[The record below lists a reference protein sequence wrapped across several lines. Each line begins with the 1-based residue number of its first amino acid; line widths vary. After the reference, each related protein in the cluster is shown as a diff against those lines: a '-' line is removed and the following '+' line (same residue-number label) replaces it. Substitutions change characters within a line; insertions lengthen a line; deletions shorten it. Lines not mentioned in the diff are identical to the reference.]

1 MARIINRTINNIL
14 GAFNCKIV
22 KRKGVFFD
30 RAMEDEFMEIYEK
43 CRDFTETSVE
53 KMYSLY
59 KATRYVVERKIPG
72 DLVECG
78 VYKGGSA
85 MVMAHT
91 LNKMRVADRKIYLY
105 DTFAGMSEPSDHD
118 ISFAGMVASE
128 KWKKLQKDQYNQ
140 WVFSPL
146 EDVTKN
152 LYSTGYPENN
162 FYFVKGKVEETIP
175 RTVPEATS
183 LLRLDT
189 DWFESTY
196 HELKFLYPRL
206 SHNGI
211 IIIDDYGVWKGSQK
225 AVDTYFKE
233 NGIEIFLQRIDPE
246 ARIGVKS

>member
-30 RAMEDEFMEIYEK
+30 RAKEDEFMEIYEK

-162 FYFVKGKVEETIP
+162 FYFVKGKVEET
-175 RTVPEATS
+175 TH
-183 LLRLDT
+183 
-189 DWFESTY
+189 

>member
-1 MARIINRTINNIL
+1 MVRIVNRTINKIL
-14 GAFNCKIV
+14 GTFNYKIV
-22 KRKGVFFD
+22 RKRGELFD
-30 RAMEDEFMEIYEK
+30 RAMEDEFVEIYEK
-43 CRDFTETSVE
+43 CKDFTETSVE
-53 KMYSLY
+53 KIYSLY
-59 KATRYVVERKIPG
+59 KATRYIIERKIPG
-72 DLVECG
+72 ALVECG

-91 LNKMRVADRKIYLY
+91 LNKMNAADRKMYLY

-118 ISFAGMVASE
+118 ISFNGAVASE
-128 KWKKLQKDQYNQ
+128 KWKKLQKDQYNR

-146 EDVTKN
+146 EDVKRN

-175 RTVPEATS
+175 RTMPEAIS

-206 SHNGI
+206 SPNGI
-211 IIIDDYGVWKGSQK
+211 IIIDDYGAWKGSRK
-225 AVDTYFKE
+225 AVDTYFRE
-233 NGIEIFLQRIDPE
+233 NGIGVFLQRIDPE
-246 ARIGVKS
+246 ARMGVKS